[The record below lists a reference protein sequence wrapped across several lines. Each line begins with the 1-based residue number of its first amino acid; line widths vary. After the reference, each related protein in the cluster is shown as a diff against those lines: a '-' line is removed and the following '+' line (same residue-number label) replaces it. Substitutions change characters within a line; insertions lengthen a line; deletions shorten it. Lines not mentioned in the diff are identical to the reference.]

1 MPLRPVPVAA
11 AMVLLFLALGGC
23 ASSSGAPAPDK
34 VRAAVESLGGN
45 PDQLYQELVVF
56 KTVDVKSYDSQLI
69 YLVPSKDG
77 KDFQIVDA
85 HGEIYRDYGDFI
97 RNNRLTG

>member
-1 MPLRPVPVAA
+1 MLLRPILVAA
-11 AMVLLFLALGGC
+11 ATVLLLLGLGGC
-23 ASSSGAPAPDK
+23 ASSSGAPNK
-34 VRAAVESLGGN
+34 VQAAVESLGGN

-85 HGEIYRDYGDFI
+85 HGEIYRDYNDFI